1 MRIGT
6 SSSCAIVLAIAL
18 GLGGVSTVQA
28 QQSSTTKQ
36 TKTAKKTG
44 KKANPSTGS
53 SQRIPITKESGG
65 DVVQPAPRVNTDSI
79 AAAERARQDSIAAA
93 DRARQQEEQAR
104 LEQARR
110 DSIAA
115 VERLRQEARAAAER
129 ARLDSIARADSMA
142 RAEAERISR
151 MRKHGGWYFGVG
163 VGGSIPSGAITSA
176 RTNNGGYS
184 SGWNVT
190 VPVGYDFNK
199 SPIGIRLDGTFDEM
213 MGKDFSSNFS
223 APNLHAWSA
232 NLDLR
237 LRVPLG
243 RTFNRFYLL
252 GGGTYSNLSGWFNDF
267 TNPNDPNS
275 ESFGSSN
282 GRWGWNAGG
291 GFNFNWGSMVG
302 LFIESRYVAV
312 NANTVQGFPYQSAA
326 WVPIVFGATF

>member
-1 MRIGT
+1 MRVRIA
-6 SSSCAIVLAIAL
+6 SSCAIALAIAL
-18 GLGGVSTVQA
+18 SVGVVPTVHA
-28 QQSSTTKQ
+28 QQPSKPSKTKQAKSGSKTPRSTT
-36 TKTAKKTG
+36 
-44 KKANPSTGS
+44 S
-53 SQRIPITKESGG
+53 SKRVRISKESGG
-65 DVVQPAPRVNTDSI
+65 EVAPPPVNADSI

-93 DRARQQEEQAR
+93 AERARQEEAARAEQLRREQEAAAE
-104 LEQARR
+104 RR
-110 DSIAA
+110 RQDSI
-115 VERLRQEARAAAER
+115 AAAER
-129 ARLDSIARADSMA
+129 ARQEELARQDSIA
-142 RAEAERISR
+142 RAEAERISN

-163 VGGSIPSGAITSA
+163 FGASIPTGAITSA

-184 SGWNVT
+184 TGWNAT

-199 SPIGIRLDGTFDEM
+199 SPIGIRLDATFDELQ
-213 MGKDFSSNFS
+213 GQDFNTNFS
-223 APNLHAWSA
+223 APNLHAWTG

-243 RTFNRFYLL
+243 RTWNRFYML
-252 GGGTYSNLSGWFNDF
+252 GGVTYSNLSGWFNDF
-267 TNPNDPNS
+267 TNPNDPNR

-312 NANTVQGFPYQSAA
+312 NANTVTGFPYQTAS

>member
-1 MRIGT
+1 MKL
-6 SSSCAIVLAIAL
+6 SNSCAIALAIAL
-18 GLGGVSTVQA
+18 GVAAVPTAHA
-28 QQSSTTKQ
+28 QQPSTTKQ
-36 TKTAKKTG
+36 TKTAKKSGT
-44 KKANPSTGS
+44 KTGS
-53 SQRIPITKESGG
+53 TSSTKRIPITKESGG
-65 DVVQPAPRVNTDSI
+65 EVVSPPAVNADSI

-93 DRARQQEEQAR
+93 AERARQEELARAEQLRRQQAAE
-104 LEQARR
+104 LERR
-110 DSIAA
+110 RQDSI
-115 VERLRQEARAAAER
+115 AAAER
-129 ARLDSIARADSMA
+129 ARQEELARADSIA

-163 VGGSIPSGAITSA
+163 LGASIPSGAITSG
-176 RTNNGGYS
+176 RVNNGGYS

-190 VPVGYDFNK
+190 VPVGYDFNN
-199 SPIGIRLDGTFDEM
+199 SPIGIRLDATFDEM
-213 MGKDFSSNFS
+213 SGKDFNSNFS
-223 APNLHAWSA
+223 APNLHAWSG

-243 RTFNRFYLL
+243 RSWNRFYML
-252 GGGTYSNLSGWFNDF
+252 GGATYSNLSGWFNDF
-267 TNPNDPNS
+267 TNPNDPNT

-312 NANTVQGFPYQSAA
+312 NANTVTGFPYQTAS